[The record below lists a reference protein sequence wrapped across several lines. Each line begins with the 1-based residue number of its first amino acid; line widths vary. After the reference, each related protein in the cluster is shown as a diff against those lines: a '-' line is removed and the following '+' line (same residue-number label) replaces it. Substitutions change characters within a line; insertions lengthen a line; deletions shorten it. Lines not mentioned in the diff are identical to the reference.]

1 MSRVTRVLFLLPAI
15 FLLIPTISAE
25 WIHSPMPGV
34 NPNRDSFYSD
44 LYGFGPPFDL
54 ASTDQLPGGAVYIF
68 PMHSGILAT
77 RSGGYTMYSPSGR
90 YSGEAGIMWTRTA
103 FAGASEPAYSREVV
117 FLSSATTASIDAVNV
132 IDGTTLWTGPGVG
145 EYVYS
150 AVAAGDTVFFDG
162 SQRVVAAR
170 LEDGSKLWEY
180 TPDAELSGTRLV
192 LADGLLFVMD
202 RVGTVHALS
211 TATGEDLWK
220 SPNAG
225 DEYSTLMAAPGYVY
239 VASFGKIVALETKQ
253 GSRQWDRQVP
263 SFAPRMAYANG
274 RLFATYPPQGW
285 ALGTPPPEGLYHPV
299 IALDGRSGS
308 LLWELKEEVSYPS
321 YYPGPPSSYWLRI
334 RSLFVADGRV
344 FFFNDSK
351 SHVRA
356 LDAATGKLEWSMEVP
371 GYVNTMTVRERQLLL
386 FRNTSETTS
395 VEFYAPRNE
404 LYMAEFAYGQGYS
417 VELTVNN
424 PGDQE
429 LGAVVTLYSAS
440 GEEVKIPDSQGGSL
454 SAYLSIPAYSSKTLA
469 LPDDG
474 QPVRTGWAVIRS
486 PLPCTASLVYRY
498 APPGG
503 TFNEVG
509 VGASLPTDFA
519 NVKVTHGAGFST
531 AVALA
536 VPGNEDA
543 HVYVQLLDG
552 DGKELVHNDLVLGS
566 HKQIAKFF
574 NELLYQDLSFST
586 FDGTII
592 IRSNQPIVVTALR
605 TRDGTP
611 VSSFP
616 VGVKN

>member
-1 MSRVTRVLFLLPAI
+1 M

-34 NPNRDSFYSD
+34 NPTRDSYYSD
-44 LYGFGPPFDL
+44 LYGFGPPFEL
-54 ASTDQLPGGAVYIF
+54 VSTNQLPGGAASVF
-68 PMHSGILAT
+68 PMHNGILAT
-77 RSGGYTMYSPSGR
+77 RAGGYVMYSPNEN
-90 YSGEAGIMWTRTA
+90 SGEAGVMWTRTT
-103 FAGASEPAYSREVV
+103 FYGASEPAYSREVV
-117 FLSSATTASIDAVNV
+117 FLSSATTTSIDAVSV
-132 IDGTTLWTGPGVG
+132 SDGKTIWTGPGVG

-150 AVAAGDTVFFDG
+150 SVAAGDSVFFDG

-170 LEDGSKLWEY
+170 VEDGSKLWEY
-180 TPDAELSGTRLV
+180 TPEAGLGKTHLTLAE
-192 LADGLLFVMD
+192 GLLLVMD
-202 RVGTVHALS
+202 QAGTLHALNP
-211 TATGEDLWK
+211 GNGREVWK
-220 SPNAG
+220 SPNTV
-225 DEYSTLMAAPGYVY
+225 DGYVATLSSSADFSAVVATRGLIY
-239 VASFGKIVALETKQ
+239 VTSPGRILALDVKQ
-253 GSRQWDRQVP
+253 GTRQWERDIP
-263 SFAPRMAYANG
+263 SYSAPRIAYAGG
-274 RLFATYPPQGW
+274 RLYATYPPLGW
-285 ALGTPPPEGLYHPV
+285 IGASVPPEGLYHAV

-308 LLWELKEEVSYPS
+308 LLWELKEEVSYPP
-321 YYPGPPSSYWLRI
+321 YGPGPPSAYWPTI

-344 FFFNDSK
+344 FFLNSSQ
-351 SHVRA
+351 SHVRS
-356 LDAATGKLEWSMEVP
+356 LDAATGRLQWSMKVP
-371 GYVNTMTVRERQLLL
+371 FSVEQITVRERQLILS
-386 FRNTSETTS
+386 RGNS

-424 PGDQE
+424 PGDQA
-429 LGAVVTLYSAS
+429 LGAVLTLYSTS

-454 SAYLSIPAYSSKTLA
+454 SAYLSMPPYSSKTLA

-574 NELLYQDLSFST
+574 NELLHQDLSFST